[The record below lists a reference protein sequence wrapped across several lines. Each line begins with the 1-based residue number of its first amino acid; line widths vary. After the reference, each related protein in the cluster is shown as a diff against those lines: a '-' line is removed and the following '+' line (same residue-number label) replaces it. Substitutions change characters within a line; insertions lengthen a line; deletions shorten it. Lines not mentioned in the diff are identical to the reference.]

1 MPVIYY
7 NIDEQKSL
15 EKEPYKSLTK
25 RFKNLKNALEEKEIE
40 LSIGTD
46 KEGFSKGFYTD
57 FEFTNDAKV
66 KFIFSKE
73 AETGLRGEKPKIFV
87 RMIFSFE
94 CNESNLHYYRRH
106 IRLLKKRI
114 PYFYIPEATHFAFS
128 SQIDDEFNMQF
139 DALVGDEDK
148 VLQVCYSLLNQIIA
162 ILSFED

>member
-7 NIDEQKSL
+7 SIDEQKSL
-15 EKEPYKSLTK
+15 EKEPYKTLTK
-25 RFKNLKNALEEKEIE
+25 RFKSLRNALEEKEIE
-40 LSIGTD
+40 LTIGSD
-46 KEGFSKGFYTD
+46 KEGFTKGFFVD
-57 FEFTNDAKV
+57 NEFTNDAKIRFV
-66 KFIFSKE
+66 FSKE
-73 AETGLRGEKPKIFV
+73 ATASLSEAHVFV

-94 CNESNLHYYRRH
+94 CNESNLHYYRKH
-106 IRLLKKRI
+106 IKLLKKRV

-139 DALVGDEDK
+139 DVLVKNEEK

>member
-40 LSIGTD
+40 LSIGAD

-94 CNESNLHYYRRH
+94 CTGSYQRKQVIDNFINKSSPPGNRWGFLS
-106 IRLLKKRI
+106 L
-114 PYFYIPEATHFAFS
+114 FVFS
-128 SQIDDEFNMQF
+128 VIE
-139 DALVGDEDK
+139 
-148 VLQVCYSLLNQIIA
+148 
-162 ILSFED
+162 

>member
-7 NIDEQKSL
+7 NIDEQISL

-25 RFKNLKNALEEKEIE
+25 RFKSLKNALEEKEIE
-40 LSIGTD
+40 LNIGAD
-46 KEGFSKGFYTD
+46 REGFAKGFYTD

-66 KFIFSKE
+66 KFLFSKE
-73 AETGLRGEKPKIFV
+73 ADAGTKEKAQIFV
-87 RMIFSFE
+87 RMVFSFE

-106 IRLLKKRI
+106 IKLLKKRI

-139 DALVGDEDK
+139 DVLVEKEDK

>member
-40 LSIGTD
+40 LSIGAD

-94 CNESNLHYYRRH
+94 
-106 IRLLKKRI
+106 
-114 PYFYIPEATHFAFS
+114 
-128 SQIDDEFNMQF
+128 
-139 DALVGDEDK
+139 
-148 VLQVCYSLLNQIIA
+148 
-162 ILSFED
+162 